1 MRSTFSLLPYIN
13 RSKIKADGTTAVL
26 CRITIDGKQ
35 AVISTGI
42 YCRPEDWNGKKNEIR
57 AVRENNR
64 LREYLR
70 LMEEAYN
77 EILKSQGVVSAEILK
92 NHITLNNIHPT
103 TLLQMGEWERERLK
117 KHSEEIDS
125 TSSYRSS
132 MYYQKYLT
140 DYIVSSGKKDI
151 NLEEVTEDFGKSY
164 KAYLKKCKNFG
175 ASQTNHCLRW
185 LNRLLYLAVDKEI
198 IRVNPC
204 EDMEYETK
212 PEARHKYISREDFK
226 KILSTPMYDN
236 RLELARRAFIFSC
249 LTGLAYV
256 DIQLLHPHH
265 IGMNAEGRRYIR
277 INRKKTGVEAVIP
290 LHPIAEQILDL
301 YNTTDMHNPVFPL
314 PNRDSIWHEIKEI
327 GVILGRTDDLSYHQA
342 RHGFGVLL
350 ISESIAIES
359 IAKMM
364 GHSNI
369 TTTQGYAKITED
381 KISREMDKLIEKR
394 SKPNNNV
401 TI

>member
-13 RSKIKADGTTAVL
+13 RSKVKADGTTAVL

-35 AVISTGI
+35 TVISTSI
-42 YCRPEDWNGKKNEIR
+42 YCRPEDWNGKKNEIKS
-57 AVRENNR
+57 ARENNR
-64 LREYLR
+64 LQEYLR
-70 LMEEAYN
+70 IISEAYE
-77 EILKSQGVVSAEILK
+77 EILKSQGVVSAEMLK
-92 NHITLNNIHPT
+92 SHITQNNIHPT

-151 NLEEVTEDFGKSY
+151 CFEEVTEDFGKSY
-164 KAYLKKCKNFG
+164 KAYLKRCKNFG

-204 EDMEYETK
+204 EELEYETK
-212 PEARHKYISREDFK
+212 PEAKHRYISRDEFK

-249 LTGLAYV
+249 FTGLAFIDV
-256 DIQLLHPHH
+256 QQLSPEH
-265 IGMNAEGRRYIR
+265 IVKDNNGNLWIR
-277 INRKKTGVEAVIP
+277 KPRQKTKNMCNIP
-290 LHPIAEQILDL
+290 LLDIPLEILRKYAD
-301 YNTTDMHNPVFPL
+301 YPAC
-314 PNRDSIWHEIKEI
+314 KKK
-327 GVILGRTDDLSYHQA
+327 
-342 RHGFGVLL
+342 GVLL
-350 ISESIAIES
+350 PVPCNQKMNSYLKEIADLCLI
-359 IAKMM
+359 KKNLTTHC
-364 GHSNI
+364 GRHS
-369 TTTQGYAKITED
+369 TFSFLLKFRYLQTFAA
-381 KISREMDKLIEKR
+381 
-394 SKPNNNV
+394 
-401 TI
+401 